1 MFCVRVL
8 EERAMSEKLFFV
20 DKIFWHSVW
29 DTSNLHNSPSAPNV
43 MVMVISPLSLTTS
56 CLSHLWRLLSFWPR
70 LTLGLAAKRRL
81 VTLCHVSAVTCHGR
95 GWKEVLLQGRGEKD
109 PGQRDGPGSV
119 RLQDTAVGN
128 QRNRYP
134 VSTNHHTARSRL
146 QQSQTFNKI
155 WDIWAGADRRVIS
168 CQVLYEFQL
177 LKPSTSAL

>member
-20 DKIFWHSVW
+20 DNIFWHSVW

-43 MVMVISPLSLTTS
+43 MVISPLSLTTTS

-70 LTLGLAAKRRL
+70 LTLGLAAKRRIVSRITCQL
-81 VTLCHVSAVTCHGR
+81 SCVTRYHGR
-95 GWKEVLLQGRGEKD
+95 RLKRSFVAGPRRKRSWTAWWARQCTTPGYGRRESTEQV
-109 PGQRDGPGSV
+109 PSV
-119 RLQDTAVGN
+119 HN
-128 QRNRYP
+128 
-134 VSTNHHTARSRL
+134 TARSRL

-155 WDIWAGADRRVIS
+155 WDIWVGADRRVIS

-177 LKPSTSAL
+177 LKASTSAL

>member
-8 EERAMSEKLFFV
+8 EERTMSEKLFLLIKYF
-20 DKIFWHSVW
+20 DILFEISQ
-29 DTSNLHNSPSAPNV
+29 TFTTAPN
-43 MVMVISPLSLTTS
+43 VMVISPLSLTTTS

-81 VTLCHVSAVTCHGR
+81 VTLCHVSAVTCHASRPRLKRSFVAGPRRKRSWTAWWARQCTTPGYGR
-95 GWKEVLLQGRGEKD
+95 RESTEQVS
-109 PGQRDGPGSV
+109 SV
-119 RLQDTAVGN
+119 H
-128 QRNRYP
+128 Y
-134 VSTNHHTARSRL
+134 TARSRL

-177 LKPSTSAL
+177 LKASTSAL